1 MDNQG
6 KQTELVK
13 REIVNCII
21 DRGLKKGDR
30 IPTQIELRAQLGV
43 GNAVIGR
50 AVQSLTEDG
59 ILESRGRNGVVVCCS
74 SLEGYAGRTIGI
86 ICHRDTQFTLM
97 AAILQNIGISLSRR
111 ACQPHIFVK
120 RDAGLKDS
128 FRLEEF
134 NGALHAVKKHQIDGI
149 LSTVLLDKE
158 SLEFCRR
165 NGVPVCYAGVTNANA
180 PGAAFR
186 FELRQVMEKAA
197 AKGYRRPMLIHM
209 GHPKTQE
216 IRRKFLECAELFD
229 FGKSDPA
236 NYCRLIR
243 ENASSTWNLEENRQL
258 VKQLIRE
265 IRQMDVSGR
274 PDVLIVPD
282 DIIALWI
289 AFEWTEE
296 SGCPE
301 IIHLEFAE
309 LGYSWQL
316 RSRGD
321 YYLGRIEELSEAAVK
336 LMIDLICGRKKA
348 DPEWLDLVSKK
359 RENDHISVIGKKP
372 RRKSWK

>member
-30 IPTQIELRAQLGV
+30 IPTQVELRAQLGV

-86 ICHRDTQFTLM
+86 ICHRDTQFTVM
-97 AAILQNIGISLSRR
+97 AAILQHIGISLSRR
-111 ACQPHIFVK
+111 ACQPNIFVK
-120 RDAGLKDS
+120 RDAELKDS

-149 LSTVLLDKE
+149 LSTVLLDKV

-180 PGAAFR
+180 SGVSFR
-186 FELRQVMEKAA
+186 FDFGKVLENAA

-209 GHPKTQE
+209 GHPTTRE
-216 IRRKFLECAELFD
+216 IRRKFLECAGLFD
-229 FGKSDPA
+229 FGQSAPA
-236 NYCRLIR
+236 DYCRLIR
-243 ENASSTWNLEENRQL
+243 EDAASSWDLEENCQL
-258 VKQLIRE
+258 VRQLIRE
-265 IRQMDVSGR
+265 LRQMDVSVR

-296 SGCPE
+296 AGCPE
-301 IIHLEFAE
+301 IIHQEFAE

-336 LMIDLICGRKKA
+336 LLLDLICGRKKA
-348 DPEWLDLVSKK
+348 DSVWLDYVPQK
-359 RENDHISVIGKKP
+359 RENDCISVTGKKR
-372 RRKSWK
+372 RRKY

>member
-86 ICHRDTQFTLM
+86 ICHRDTQFTVM
-97 AAILQNIGISLSRR
+97 AAILQHIGISLSRR
-111 ACQPHIFVK
+111 ACQPNIFVK
-120 RDAGLKDS
+120 RDAELKDS

-149 LSTVLLDKE
+149 LSLVLLDKE
-158 SLEFCRR
+158 SLEFCRW
-165 NGVPVCYAGVTNANA
+165 NGVPVCYAGVMNANA
-180 PGAAFR
+180 SGVSFR
-186 FELRQVMEKAA
+186 FDLRKVLENAA
-197 AKGYRRPMLIHM
+197 AKGYCRPMLIHM
-209 GHPKTQE
+209 GHPKTRE
-216 IRRKFLECAELFD
+216 IRRKFLECAGLFD
-229 FGKSDPA
+229 FGKAAPA
-236 NYCRLIR
+236 DYCRLIR
-243 ENASSTWNLEENRQL
+243 EDASSSWDLEENRQL
-258 VKQLIRE
+258 VRQLIRE
-265 IRQMDVSGR
+265 IRKMDASVR

-296 SGCPE
+296 GGCPE
-301 IIHLEFAE
+301 IMHQEFAE

-321 YYLGRIEELSEAAVK
+321 YYLCRIENLAEQAVK
-336 LMIDLICGRKKA
+336 LLLDLICGKKQREA
-348 DPEWLDLVSKK
+348 VWLDPVFKK
-359 RENDHISVIGKKP
+359 RESD
-372 RRKSWK
+372 